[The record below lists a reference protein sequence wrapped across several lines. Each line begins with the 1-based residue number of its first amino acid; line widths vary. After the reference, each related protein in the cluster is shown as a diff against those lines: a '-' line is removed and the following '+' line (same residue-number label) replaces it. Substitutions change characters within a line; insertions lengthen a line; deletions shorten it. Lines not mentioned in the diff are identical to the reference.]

1 MNLEGLELKNVKVF
15 ALITMA
21 FFTMMLEACEKQ
33 GISINTQRTEQAD
46 SLAAAP
52 DTLSKDS
59 QYYTTHVEEYTY
71 EGCDY
76 IRVGPYNH
84 SWGSHKGNCKNPTH
98 DTADIKALR
107 DSIKMLTLEN
117 KQLREENH
125 ILTSA
130 LAQRDYDKHNK

>member
-33 GISINTQRTEQAD
+33 GISVDLKRQQAD
-46 SLAAAP
+46 SLTVNAP

-59 QYYTTHVEEYTY
+59 PYYNTDVDEYTY

-76 IRVGPYNH
+76 IRIGSIQH
-84 SWGSHKGNCKNPTH
+84 SWGSHKGNCKNPIH
-98 DTADIKALR
+98 DTANIKVLR

>member
-1 MNLEGLELKNVKVF
+1 MNLEGLELKNVKIF

-21 FFTMMLEACEKQ
+21 FFTILLEACEKQ
-33 GISINTQRTEQAD
+33 GVTVNTERTEEVID
-46 SLAAAP
+46 AP

-76 IRVGPYNH
+76 IRVGSIDNR
-84 SWGSHKGNCKNPTH
+84 WGGHKGNCKNPIH
-98 DTADIKALR
+98 DTANIKALR
-107 DSIKMLTLEN
+107 DSIKMLTIEN

-130 LAQRDYDKHNK
+130 LAQRDYDKYNR

>member
-1 MNLEGLELKNVKVF
+1 MNLEGLELKTVKVF
-15 ALITMA
+15 GVLTVAL
-21 FFTMMLEACEKQ
+21 FSLLLEACEKQ
-33 GISINTQRTEQAD
+33 GITINTERTEEVKG
-46 SLAAAP
+46 P
-52 DTLSKDS
+52 DTLSRDS
-59 QYYTTHVEEYTY
+59 QYYSTYAKEYTY

-76 IRVGPYNH
+76 VRVGTPRNF
-84 SWGSHKGNCKNPTH
+84 WGSHKGNCKNPVH
-98 DTADIKALR
+98 DSASIKALR